1 MVIREFLRDTRGM
14 EIESDEDKEIRIISL
29 LNPSELKL
37 QVSINRMYI
46 LISELVNDSYSVL
59 DGDSIELLKDIEDRE
74 RQIDARRL
82 LIERQVAAA
91 IKIHQW
97 KKDWISTDFQQW
109 STQISLV
116 YLRGW

>member
-1 MVIREFLRDTRGM
+1 
-14 EIESDEDKEIRIISL
+14 
-29 LNPSELKL
+29 
-37 QVSINRMYI
+37 MYI

-91 IKIHQW
+91 IKIPSVE
-97 KKDWISTDFQQW
+97 KRFDIDRFQQW
-109 STQISLV
+109 NTQI
-116 YLRGW
+116 